1 MQYGHSV
8 GWSWGG
14 CVLIRFTWGLRL
26 CRSMVARA
34 VGVELGWV
42 SRTRLSFKLNRF
54 TAASPAV
61 PVQRIVT
68 APPDDVMLCSNVRM
82 EGVKVTKADCVTS
95 AEPMGRRHQR
105 P

>member
-1 MQYGHSV
+1 
-8 GWSWGG
+8 
-14 CVLIRFTWGLRL
+14 
-26 CRSMVARA
+26 MVTRA

-68 APPDDVMLCSNVRM
+68 APPDDVMVCSNVRI

-95 AEPMGRRHQR
+95 AEPMGMTSPKTVMILDNRRQSLC
-105 P
+105 